1 MASRN
6 FIFNNSARWK
16 AIILEV
22 ISMLF
27 IILFVYAALTKL
39 MEGDMFY
46 NTIRNSPI
54 LGGRTIASI
63 GSWLIP
69 LIEITVALLIA
80 WRKTRM
86 IGLFGAMS
94 LMLLFT
100 GYTVAILYFA
110 PYIPCSCG
118 GVISLL
124 SWEQHLVF
132 NIVFLALAVLGIV
145 LFLKERKMSDR
156 MEGLEVS

>member
-6 FIFNNSARWK
+6 LIRNYFIRRK
-16 AIILEV
+16 ANILEV
-22 ISMLF
+22 ICMLF
-27 IILFVYAALTKL
+27 IILFVYAALTKF
-39 MEGDMFY
+39 MEGDRFY
-46 NTIRNSPI
+46 NNIRNSPI
-54 LGGRTIASI
+54 LGGRTVASI

-69 LIEITVALLIA
+69 LIGVTIALLIA
-80 WRKTRM
+80 WRKTRL
-86 IGLFGAMS
+86 IGLFGALS
-94 LMLLFT
+94 LMFFFT
-100 GYTVAILYFA
+100 GYTMAILFFA
-110 PYIPCSCG
+110 PYIPCSCS